1 MFFEIFLEF
10 CKKFAKHVI
19 EMCSTFLRN
28 SRKNNSRNAKHDL
41 VLISF
46 FNYHDTVQC
55 ALCIVHCALCMCV
68 FATSIA
74 TFFAYYWTALEFRR
88 VVKHVIGTLSALYWH
103 ALSTLSGRCWHVL
116 VGQFWARCAV
126 STRKISLV
134 QSPPG

>member
-1 MFFEIFLEF
+1 MYPAES
-10 CKKFAKHVI
+10 
-19 EMCSTFLRN
+19 MCNCALCIVHCALCN
-28 SRKNNSRNAKHDL
+28 VHCAL
-41 VLISF
+41 CIVQCALCI
-46 FNYHDTVQC
+46 VQC

-68 FATSIA
+68 FVTIIA
-74 TFFAYYWTALEFRR
+74 TFFAYYWPALEFRR

-116 VGQFWARCAV
+116 FGQFWARCAV